1 MMTRHLTEV
10 ELRRLGNGWLADV
23 CPMPKTADEA
33 KEVLEIVHDGI
44 RALQSTDDL
53 GHPTITTRAC
63 DLMLK
68 LQTKADKIKKIIE
81 KARVAKL
88 ADAPHSK
95 RGAARHGGSTPLP
108 GTKI

>member
-1 MMTRHLTEV
+1 MEMMIDRHLTEV

-44 RALQSTDDL
+44 RALQSTDEL
-53 GHPTITTRAC
+53 GHPVITTAAC

-68 LQTKADKIKKIIE
+68 LQKKADRIEKIIK
-81 KARVAKL
+81 KARVV
-88 ADAPHSK
+88 K
-95 RGAARHGGSTPLP
+95 R
-108 GTKI
+108 